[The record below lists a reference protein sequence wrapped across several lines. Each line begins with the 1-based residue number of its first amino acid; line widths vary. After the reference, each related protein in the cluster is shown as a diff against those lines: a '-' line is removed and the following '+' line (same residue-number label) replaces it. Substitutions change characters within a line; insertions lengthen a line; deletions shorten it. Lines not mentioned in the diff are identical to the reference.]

1 MKKIKLLSGIISIII
16 FLILQIFFY
25 GKYEF
30 NDWRGMIVE
39 LLAML
44 FACFGAVC
52 LLPAKRKCTQKIT
65 VRQPEGKSALK
76 RTILAALMVII
87 AVPITIWVGIKFFG
101 DRRYYLISLLIIF
114 EIMLPFF
121 ISFER
126 RRPKAKELVIISL
139 FCAAAVVGRA
149 VFFMLPQFKP
159 IIAMVIIAGVCL
171 GGETGFLV
179 GAICAFVSNFYFGQ
193 GAWTPWQMFGFGII
207 GFLAGILFRK
217 NLISVSKISLCIFG
231 GLSTVLIYGGI
242 QNPASLIMMGEA
254 VNINSLIAI
263 YASGLTFDL
272 MHAAATV
279 LFLWVISEPLIETV
293 ERVKVKFGLYED

>member
-1 MKKIKLLSGIISIII
+1 MKKFKFLSGIISIIV

-25 GKYEF
+25 DKYEF
-30 NDWRGMIVE
+30 GDWRGMVVQ
-39 LLAML
+39 LLAMG
-44 FACFGAVC
+44 FACFGVVS
-52 LLPAKRKCTQKIT
+52 LLPTKRKCTQKIT
-65 VRQPEGKSALK
+65 VRQMQGRTAIK
-76 RTILAALMVII
+76 RTILASVMVLI
-87 AVPITIWVGIKFFG
+87 AVPITIWIGIKFFG

-126 RRPKAKELVIISL
+126 RRPKAKELVIISI

-217 NLISVSKISLCIFG
+217 KLIPVSKLSLCIFG
-231 GLSTVLIYGGI
+231 GLSTVFIYGGI
-242 QNPASLIMMGEA
+242 QNPTSLIMMGEA
-254 VNINSLIAI
+254 VNVDSLIAI
-263 YASGLTFDL
+263 YASGLPFDL
-272 MHAAATV
+272 MHAVATV
-279 LFLWVISEPLIETV
+279 LFLWVISEPIIETV
-293 ERVKVKFGLYED
+293 ERVKAKFGVYED